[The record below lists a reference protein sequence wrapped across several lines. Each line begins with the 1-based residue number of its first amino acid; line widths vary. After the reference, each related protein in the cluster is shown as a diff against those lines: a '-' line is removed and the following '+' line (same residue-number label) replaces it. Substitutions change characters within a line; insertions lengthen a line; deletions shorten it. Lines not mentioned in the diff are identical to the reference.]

1 MGSNA
6 PTERTSD
13 DPLLGC
19 VLQGRYRIKRQL
31 GQGGMGA
38 VYEGE
43 HLLIGN
49 PVAVK
54 VLHAKHAADPA
65 IIERFRREA
74 QATTLIRHH
83 HIVGVLDLGQLDDG
97 SLYLV
102 MEHLDGRDWSSDLSN
117 EGPQPVAKVVHI
129 LSQVCDALGA
139 AHEAGIVH
147 RDIKPD
153 NIFLIRRSGDPN
165 FVKVLDFG
173 ISKIR
178 EGAGPIEPSKTQTGT
193 AIGTP
198 YYMAPEQVQGKKD
211 IDARTDI
218 YAMGIVLFQALTG
231 QYPFDA
237 ETYPMLVMNIVMQPV
252 PQLSAY
258 RPDLPRELQRVL
270 ERMVAK
276 DRALRFS
283 SVQDVKTA
291 LAPFAQVAD
300 RPESALSAPRPPLG
314 IPLESE
320 VRAVSVQPDAMP
332 RRSVSVAA
340 LAVGM
345 LGLVL
350 AGAVTGATIAL
361 WPESETQR
369 SVAPT
374 VSEEPLRPRE
384 PSDRTAMPITVPA
397 DPIGAP
403 QAIIPAPPPPAS
415 QSATTERDTSADP
428 STPEPDRA
436 TRRMRREVRL
446 HRTPETRPLA
456 PTMPTRPA
464 PTTRS
469 PQRGANDAIILR

>member
-165 FVKVLDFG
+165 Q
-173 ISKIR
+173 S
-178 EGAGPIEPSKTQTGT
+178 S
-193 AIGTP
+193 
-198 YYMAPEQVQGKKD
+198 
-211 IDARTDI
+211 
-218 YAMGIVLFQALTG
+218 
-231 QYPFDA
+231 
-237 ETYPMLVMNIVMQPV
+237 
-252 PQLSAY
+252 
-258 RPDLPRELQRVL
+258 
-270 ERMVAK
+270 
-276 DRALRFS
+276 LRF
-283 SVQDVKTA
+283 DGY
-291 LAPFAQVAD
+291 PAD
-300 RPESALSAPRPPLG
+300 YW
-314 IPLESE
+314 
-320 VRAVSVQPDAMP
+320 
-332 RRSVSVAA
+332 SVA
-340 LAVGM
+340 
-345 LGLVL
+345 
-350 AGAVTGATIAL
+350 T
-361 WPESETQR
+361 
-369 SVAPT
+369 
-374 VSEEPLRPRE
+374 
-384 PSDRTAMPITVPA
+384 SDRTVCAAGPFSGTAVV
-397 DPIGAP
+397 GGETFV
-403 QAIIPAPPPPAS
+403 
-415 QSATTERDTSADP
+415 SAGGLDGLMVCVE
-428 STPEPDRA
+428 
-436 TRRMRREVRL
+436 
-446 HRTPETRPLA
+446 
-456 PTMPTRPA
+456 
-464 PTTRS
+464 
-469 PQRGANDAIILR
+469 Q